1 MRLLRKRVNLDEED
15 CRKAAAL
22 DQKVRRWLL
31 LRKCFLVELIHWFD
45 QNLQNS
51 DAGSNFGTGNQ
62 TLNGAGPSLN
72 VTSCAQ
78 IGKDE

>member
-1 MRLLRKRVNLDEED
+1 MIYLRLLRKMVNLDEED

-31 LRKCFLVELIHWFD
+31 LRKCFLVERCYQLIQWFD

-62 TLNGAGPSLN
+62 T
-72 VTSCAQ
+72 
-78 IGKDE
+78 